1 VSGFGTRLRKESLHW
16 VESGLVSS
24 AQREALLARHPESA
38 GQGRLPG
45 ILAAI
50 GGALVLAGICL
61 VISAN
66 WQKLGDG
73 WKITGVLLLMAAAY
87 GAGWRLAHAPG
98 RFRRL
103 GDVFFGLG
111 CGFFL
116 AGIALVSQIY
126 HLNARPAGYVFVGWL
141 GIVAVPW
148 IVRSRTAQ
156 VLSLATGLFWFCL
169 ETTTA
174 GSWLALGNDL
184 RSGRELW
191 LLMAL
196 GVPLSFA
203 VWLSGLGL
211 RGTSFRDFASWHE
224 HAGAMLACFSLYVL
238 GFVRHGWRYEADPG
252 ASSVAPVAFV
262 LVLLGAA
269 GAFAW
274 RSARKDSVALLPW
287 FGLAGVPVAGVLAG
301 WNLQDGGWL
310 WSGLSWVSLFAINVA
325 MVRIGLA
332 TGRAG
337 WVNLALPWIA
347 LNLFTRYFDLFGT
360 MMEGGVFFV
369 VTGVV
374 MLAVVFYL
382 ERKRRGLL
390 RRLPST
396 QETL

>member
-1 VSGFGTRLRKESLHW
+1 MSEFGTRLRKESLHW
-16 VESGLVSS
+16 VESGLVSP
-24 AQREALLARHPESA
+24 AQRAALLARHPESA
-38 GQGRLPG
+38 GPGRLLG

-66 WQKLGDG
+66 WQKLNDG
-73 WKITGVLLLMAAAY
+73 WKIAGVLVLMAAAY
-87 GAGWRLAHAPG
+87 GAGWRMAYSPG
-98 RFRRL
+98 RFPRL

-148 IVRSRTAQ
+148 IVRSRTAH

-169 ETTTA
+169 ETTTQ
-174 GSWLALGNDL
+174 GSWLALGDGL

-196 GVPLSFA
+196 GVPVSFA
-203 VWLSGLGL
+203 IWLSGLGL
-211 RGTSFRDFASWHE
+211 RGTAFRGFASWHE
-224 HAGAMLACFSLYVL
+224 HAGAMLACFSLYGL
-238 GFVRHGWRYEADPG
+238 GFVRHDWRFESGLA
-252 ASSVAPVAFV
+252 ACSFAPIAFV
-262 LVLLGAA
+262 LVVFAA
-269 GAFAW
+269 AAVFAW
-274 RSARKDSVALLPW
+274 RRARKDTVSLLPW
-287 FGLAGVPVAGVLAG
+287 FALAGVPVAGVLAG
-301 WNLQDGGWL
+301 LNLQDGGWL
-310 WSGLSWVSLFAINVA
+310 WSGLSWVSLFALNVA
-325 MVRIGLA
+325 MVNIGLA
-332 TGRAG
+332 SGRAG
-337 WVNLALPWIA
+337 WVNVALPWIA

-369 VTGVV
+369 VTGVL

-382 ERKRRGLL
+382 ERKRRSLLL
-390 RRLPST
+390 RLHST
-396 QETL
+396 RETS